1 MQRRAAAVLRSGSD
15 AVIQA
20 GTGSGK
26 TLAYLL
32 PVLARLSYPPETLPD
47 DLQAR
52 VSGCACDA
60 ELQVA
65 GNAPRH
71 VRQASSKPAHVCL
84 AFLLANSS
92 KAHTWDVRLAHVGC
106 MPHL

>member
-1 MQRRAAAVLRSGSD
+1 MLRAGAD

-32 PVLARLSYPPETLPD
+32 PLLARLSYPPETLTD

-52 VSGCACDA
+52 ASGCACDA
-60 ELQVA
+60 ELLA
-65 GNAPRH
+65 ARTASC
-71 VRQASSKPAHVCL
+71 RLLQALSKSAHLCH
-84 AFLLANSS
+84 AFLLAGSS
-92 KAHTWDVRLAHVGC
+92 KTHTHGMCALCRLIACHIC
-106 MPHL
+106 RT